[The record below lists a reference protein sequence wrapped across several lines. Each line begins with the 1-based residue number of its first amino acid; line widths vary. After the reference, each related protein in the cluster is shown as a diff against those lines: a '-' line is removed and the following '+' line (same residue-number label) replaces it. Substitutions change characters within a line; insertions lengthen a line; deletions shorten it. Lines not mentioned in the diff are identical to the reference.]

1 MKLDLLAFAAHPDD
15 VEISCSGTII
25 KHIEMGYK
33 VGIVDLTQGELGTRG
48 TFKTRKEESIKAS
61 QILGIHKRENLKME
75 DGFFESSEINKRKI
89 ISSIRKYQPK
99 IVLANS
105 IKDRHPDHA
114 KASSIVSEACFL
126 SGLPK
131 IITKLNGGFQESWR
145 PEAIYHY
152 IQDYY
157 IEPDFIVDISNQL
170 ELKIQAIKSFKTQF
184 YDPSSTEPETPISG
198 EDFFEFIKAR
208 ARNFGRLIKAE
219 YAEGFTV
226 EVPLKIKDII
236 ASV

>member
-1 MKLDLLAFAAHPDD
+1 MFSP
-15 VEISCSGTII
+15 
-25 KHIEMGYK
+25 Y
-33 VGIVDLTQGELGTRG
+33 TR
-48 TFKTRKEESIKAS
+48 
-61 QILGIHKRENLKME
+61 H
-75 DGFFESSEINKRKI
+75 
-89 ISSIRKYQPK
+89 
-99 IVLANS
+99 
-105 IKDRHPDHA
+105 
-114 KASSIVSEACFL
+114 SEACFL

>member
-1 MKLDLLAFAAHPDD
+1 MKVDILAFAAHPDD

-25 KHIEMGYK
+25 KHVEMGYK
-33 VGIVDLTQGELGTRG
+33 VAIVDLTKGELGTRG
-48 TFKTRKEESIKAS
+48 TAETRQKEAAKAS
-61 QILGIHKRENLKME
+61 SILGIVGRENLNME
-75 DGFFESSEINKRKI
+75 DCFFEPTEKNKKKI
-89 ISSIRKYQPK
+89 ISIIRKYQPTL
-99 IVLANS
+99 IFANS

-131 IITKLNGGFQESWR
+131 IKTELNGAAQKPWR
-145 PEAIYHY
+145 PEAVYHY

-157 IEPDFIVDISNQL
+157 VNPDFIVDISQHI
-170 ELKIQAIKSFKTQF
+170 EAKIKAIKAYKTQF
-184 YDPSSTEPETPISG
+184 YDPNNKEPETPISR

-208 ARNFGRLIKAE
+208 AKNFGRLIKTE

-226 EVPLKIKDII
+226 EIPLRVKDVIET
-236 ASV
+236 V